1 MIIEGRVHAFG
12 DGVSTD
18 AIHPTSF
25 FSTEPERIRQGAMAG
40 IDPHFHRKV
49 SEGDVIVAGRS
60 FGVGSG
66 REIAPLSLKLAGI
79 RAVVAAS
86 MPRIFYRNCI
96 NIGLLP
102 VIADVRGFFSDGD
115 GIRIDTDNGVIEN
128 TTTGEKAEFVPPEPG
143 IMEIIEAGDL
153 MNTI

>member
-1 MIIEGRVHAFG
+1 MIIEGRVHVFG
-12 DGVSTD
+12 DNISTD

-25 FSTEPERIRQGAMAG
+25 FSTDPEQIKKGAMAG
-40 IDPHFHRKV
+40 VRPDFYREV

-60 FGVGSG
+60 FGMGSG

-79 RAVVAAS
+79 GAVVAVS

-102 VIADVRGFFSDGD
+102 VIADVTAMFRDGER
-115 GIRIDTDNGVIEN
+115 IRIDTVAGLIEN
-128 TTTGEKAEFVPPEPG
+128 PDSGAKASFRSPEPEL
-143 IMEIIEAGDL
+143 MRIIEAGGL